1 MGAKARFLVFFVICS
16 TLAFSSDNDWTEVKS
31 PHFTVLGDGPDEQ
44 ARSIALSFEQARA
57 IFTEALQGMRTE
69 TEAPTVI
76 FATRDP
82 GSMRAVLGAPLPSK
96 WTGTTLGL
104 AGLYMRGEETDY
116 SIVEMGERHTQVVA
130 THEYIHKL
138 LHLNFTRLP
147 TWLDEGLAE
156 FFAYSNSD
164 GHRVI
169 LGIKS
174 ERMDYLYLYGGFDPP
189 EMVMKGSY
197 RSEYYRNPYKVQI
210 FYTESWALVH
220 YMILGPNMEGGAKL
234 NKFLNVLQQG
244 VEEKKAFQQ
253 VFGDMNSFSDGFNKY
268 MSQKSLPAAAFQAS
282 IDVSKMPLSVRKLS
296 VPEARIY
303 LAALDLRRHD
313 YDSANKRL
321 ASALQDAPKNWFGHE
336 QIAFLNFSQGK
347 VDDAIKEWNA
357 ALELNPKDYLA
368 LYYKGLVQYRLSRN
382 ASSAAEFKKTL
393 DDVLAIQPNFTLAHV
408 MRSRMLVEMG
418 DLDGAAASARKALN
432 LEPDLAGYFLN
443 YAEIELLQK
452 KYAAALRNAQF
463 VARLWDDADRGEALD
478 LIIRIRAASKLQ
490 PAGDEKKEEDDLIQG
505 FAKGTIP
512 VRGEVE
518 SVSCSNNRLNSVT
531 VKAEGKEYSFR
542 LKQGSF
548 GFSDT
553 IGITG
558 EHFNVCYHTNGYP
571 IVVRSKGEPILG
583 AVSEM
588 SGFEIRNFLLP
599 GEVE

>member
-1 MGAKARFLVFFVICS
+1 MGAKYLFLFFLLICS
-16 TLAFSSDNDWTEVKS
+16 PLAFSSDNDWTEVKS
-31 PHFTVLGDGPDEQ
+31 PHFTVLGDGPGEQ

-57 IFTEALQGMRTE
+57 IFTDALHGMRTE
-69 TEAPTVI
+69 GVTPTIV
-76 FATRDP
+76 FTARDND
-82 GSMRAVLGAPLPSK
+82 SMRALLDVPLPSPTARSGFGPSG
-96 WTGTTLGL
+96 W
-104 AGLYMRGEETDY
+104 YMSGKEADY
-116 SIVEMGERHTQVVA
+116 SVVEMDWQHTQLIA
-130 THEYIHKL
+130 IHQYIHKL
-138 LHLNFTRLP
+138 LRANFTRLP
-147 TWLDEGLAE
+147 NWLDEGLAD
-156 FFAYSNSD
+156 FFARANS
-164 GHRVI
+164 GGRTILYRV
-169 LGIKS
+169 
-174 ERMDYLYLYGGFDPP
+174 DGFDPP
-189 EMVMKGSY
+189 ARVMDKNH
-197 RSEYYRNPYKVQI
+197 RAEYFRNRDKVQI

-282 IDVSKMPLSVRKLS
+282 IDVSKMPLSVQKLS

-321 ASALQDAPKNWFGHE
+321 ASALQDEPKNWFGHE

-478 LIIRIRAASKLQ
+478 LIIRIRAASKFQ
-490 PAGDEKKEEDDLIQG
+490 PAGDEKKEEDDLMQG

-512 VRGEVE
+512 VRGEIE
-518 SVSCSNNRLNSVT
+518 SVSCSDNRLNSVT

>member
-1 MGAKARFLVFFVICS
+1 MGAKNCFLFFLLICS

-31 PHFTVLGDGPDEQ
+31 PHFTVLGDGPGEQ

-57 IFTEALQGMRTE
+57 IFTDALHGMRTE
-69 TEAPTVI
+69 GETPTII
-76 FATRDP
+76 FTARDND
-82 GSMRAVLGAPLPSK
+82 SMRALLGVPLPSPTARSSFGPSG
-96 WTGTTLGL
+96 W
-104 AGLYMRGEETDY
+104 YMSGKEADY
-116 SIVEMGERHTQVVA
+116 SVVEMDWQRTQLIA
-130 THEYIHKL
+130 IHQYIHKL
-138 LHLNFTRLP
+138 LRANFTRLP
-147 TWLDEGLAE
+147 NWLDEGLAD
-156 FFAYSNSD
+156 FFANANRGGRTILY
-164 GHRVI
+164 RV
-169 LGIKS
+169 
-174 ERMDYLYLYGGFDPP
+174 DGFDPP
-189 EMVMKGSY
+189 ARVMDKNH
-197 RSEYYRNPYKVQI
+197 RTEYFRNRDKVQI

-253 VFGDMNSFSDGFNKY
+253 VFGDMKAFSDGFNKY

-282 IDVSKMPLSVRKLS
+282 IDVSKMPLSVQKLS

-321 ASALQDAPKNWFGHE
+321 ASALQDEPKNWFGHE
-336 QIAFLNFSQGK
+336 QIAFLDFSQGK
-347 VDDAIKEWNA
+347 VDDAIKEWNTT
-357 ALELNPKDYLA
+357 LELNPKDYLA

-393 DDVLAIQPNFTLAHV
+393 DDVLAIHPNFTLAHV

-512 VRGEVE
+512 VRGEIE

-571 IVVRSKGEPILG
+571 VVVRSKGEPILG